1 MDWPLIQQELTVRT
15 SRSSGA
21 GGQHVN
27 KTESRVEI
35 VFDFDGTAALTNR
48 ERRNLRHHLKK
59 KIDGNGVISIVDQ
72 SGRSQ
77 HGNKAKALKRLKEM
91 LSMGSRPIPKKHKG
105 KAFVANRGK
114 RLERKKRR
122 SEIKAGRGKIR
133 Y

>member
-1 MDWPLIQQELTVRT
+1 MNWPLIQTELTVRT

-35 VFDFDGTAALTNR
+35 VFNLNNSQGLDDR
-48 ERRNLRHHLKK
+48 EKHNLRHHLKR
-59 KIDGNGVISIVDQ
+59 KIDVNGNISVVDQ

-77 HGNKAKALKRLKEM
+77 HGNKASALQRLKEM
-91 LSMGSRPIPKKHKG
+91 LELSNRPIPKKHKG
-105 KAFVANRGK
+105 KAFVANRKK
-114 RLERKKRR
+114 RLDRKKRK

-133 Y
+133 W